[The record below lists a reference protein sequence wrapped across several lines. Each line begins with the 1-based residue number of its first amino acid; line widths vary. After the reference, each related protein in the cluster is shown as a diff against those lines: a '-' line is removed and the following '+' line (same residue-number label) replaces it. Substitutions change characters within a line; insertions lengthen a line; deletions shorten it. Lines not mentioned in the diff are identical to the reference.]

1 LAIEVAE
8 GIEKVMRRIHIAW
21 MKRPALALMLL
32 LTPAF
37 AEEPAPLPPASE
49 GWSLMERGAKML
61 LDGLMSEMAPAL
73 DKMGRALSEIEPAL
87 REMQPALRDLIM
99 ELGDIRYY
107 HAPEKL
113 PNGDIIIRRK
123 TETELRLDGLTGPE
137 FEL

>member
-1 LAIEVAE
+1 
-8 GIEKVMRRIHIAW
+8 
-21 MKRPALALMLL
+21 
-32 LTPAF
+32 
-37 AEEPAPLPPASE
+37 
-49 GWSLMERGAKML
+49 MERGAKML